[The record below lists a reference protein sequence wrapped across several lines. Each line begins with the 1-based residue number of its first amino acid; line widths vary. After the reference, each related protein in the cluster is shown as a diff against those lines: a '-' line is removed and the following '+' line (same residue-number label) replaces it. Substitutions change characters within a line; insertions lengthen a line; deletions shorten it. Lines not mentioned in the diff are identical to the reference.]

1 MLTKTLEDHAAELHW
16 LAYLLT
22 GSQDRSFQA
31 LTKAVD
37 TEDYANP
44 VTADFMAS
52 WSRKLVI
59 AAALETIRPQL
70 RESALRT
77 ARSEDPDPA
86 TLAASKPSASQP
98 MTTPEFENA
107 LLAIDVF
114 PRCALLLTVFEKL
127 SLEDAALL
135 LNADK
140 ALVRKAQSQGLL
152 ELTGSAAGGRSLRQT
167 RTAPYAFQLR
177 LRCVEMVI

>member
-1 MLTKTLEDHAAELHW
+1 MLTKTFEDHAAELHW

-22 GSQDRSFQA
+22 GSQDRSLQA

-37 TEDYANP
+37 AEDYANP

-86 TLAASKPSASQP
+86 TLAASKPAASHR
-98 MTTPEFENA
+98 MTTPDFEHA

-127 SLEDAALL
+127 SIEDAALL

-140 ALVRKAQSQGLL
+140 ALVRKAQGQGLL
-152 ELTGSAAGGRSLRQT
+152 ELAGAAAGGRSLR
-167 RTAPYAFQLR
+167 RTAPNVFQLH
-177 LRCVEMVI
+177 LRCVEMLI